1 MYKPPDPDILAQSIR
16 MESRKIS
23 DMFSWED
30 KSEPAADVKKRISF
44 SEALPHV
51 SLEQASGKIYQESR
65 SRETKTTFTTSSTTE
80 VHSTVEES
88 SPPPRPPPP
97 KYGEIAYG
105 ELHFTGLHSGVDSNE
120 PEYSEDTSFK
130 GRETDRAGSE
140 SQDLWGAST
149 ATSRRS
155 TGPSGHT
162 TSYTR

>member
-1 MYKPPDPDILAQSIR
+1 

-23 DMFSWED
+23 DMFSWEG
-30 KSEPAADVKKRISF
+30 KPESVADVSKSITVSD
-44 SEALPHV
+44 ALPHV
-51 SLEQASGKIYQESR
+51 SLEQTSDKRYQESR
-65 SRETKTTFTTSSTTE
+65 SRETKTTLITSSTTE
-80 VHSTVEES
+80 VQSTVEES
-88 SPPPRPPPP
+88 IPPPRPPPP

-105 ELHFTGLHSGVDSNE
+105 ELHFTGLHSELESKE
-120 PEYSEDTSFK
+120 PELSEDIPLK
-130 GRETDRAGSE
+130 GPRTDRRESE